1 MRRIAALS
9 AIISLS
15 AILAACNNGAVE
27 SPSPSTAAPAPV
39 SPGAVQRVFS
49 ESERY
54 KLFAGTK
61 IDRNVTFEDGRLWL
75 LDKTTNQIQ
84 LLLAQP
90 VQGQIPYVQGAI
102 LSPAADIAYAVVS
115 NSTDRKQ
122 NNFLVSITLPSGKM
136 DMLGNIEEL
145 GLSDINALSLA
156 MSSNGTIM
164 GFQGAEIGETDVSGL
179 EHDNPHYHPSGI
191 EYGNSYGV
199 YELNF
204 GTTKVSPLSLGKLKE
219 RLHLVQKD
227 NGKGLLPN
235 FKDGVRVTAVAGKGN
250 EFPGL
255 LAQDLGAQVVNYNI
269 RFPLYNLAY
278 YVTTGYNTAPTHI
291 GNDQYAL
298 DLSRAANT
306 DCGNAVVA
314 AADGTVAT
322 STAMTDPN
330 KKPGDPGYYIE
341 YGEYITIAHNQ
352 LGAKTLYAHLQ
363 KRDVLSG
370 ATVTRGQVIGYVG
383 TTGNSSAC
391 HLHFAYRNLSTN
403 AALVPATS
411 TKPMQGFGPSTSET
425 GGTCPINGFSG
436 ASSTIW
442 YRYGSC

>member
-1 MRRIAALS
+1 M
-9 AIISLS
+9 
-15 AILAACNNGAVE
+15 
-27 SPSPSTAAPAPV
+27 
-39 SPGAVQRVFS
+39 FS

-204 GTTKVSPLSLGKLKE
+204 GTTKS
-219 RLHLVQKD
+219 
-227 NGKGLLPN
+227 
-235 FKDGVRVTAVAGKGN
+235 
-250 EFPGL
+250 
-255 LAQDLGAQVVNYNI
+255 
-269 RFPLYNLAY
+269 
-278 YVTTGYNTAPTHI
+278 
-291 GNDQYAL
+291 
-298 DLSRAANT
+298 
-306 DCGNAVVA
+306 
-314 AADGTVAT
+314 
-322 STAMTDPN
+322 
-330 KKPGDPGYYIE
+330 
-341 YGEYITIAHNQ
+341 
-352 LGAKTLYAHLQ
+352 
-363 KRDVLSG
+363 LSG
-370 ATVTRGQVIGYVG
+370 
-383 TTGNSSAC
+383 
-391 HLHFAYRNLSTN
+391 
-403 AALVPATS
+403 
-411 TKPMQGFGPSTSET
+411 K
-425 GGTCPINGFSG
+425 
-436 ASSTIW
+436 
-442 YRYGSC
+442 